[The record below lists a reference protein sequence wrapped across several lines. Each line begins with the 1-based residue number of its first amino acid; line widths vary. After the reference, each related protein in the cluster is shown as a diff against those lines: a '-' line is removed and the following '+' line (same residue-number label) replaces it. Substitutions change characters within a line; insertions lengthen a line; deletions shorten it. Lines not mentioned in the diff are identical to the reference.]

1 MNIALI
7 GYGKMGKAI
16 EKIAEERGHKIV
28 LICNSELSVQH
39 ADFSNVEMAIEFSQP
54 DLAMNHINFCLSKN
68 IPVIVGT
75 TGWNEHLPEV
85 QDKIKSSNGS
95 LLHASNFSIG
105 VNIFFELNKKLA
117 QLLEG
122 KMEYKAS
129 IEEIHH
135 LQKLDSPSGTAI
147 TIADGILAN
156 NNDYNSWVLGKNE
169 VPHTNNHQVPLTAMR
184 LPDVPGTHTV
194 QYTSKIDTISISH
207 EAHSR
212 IGFALGAVIAAE
224 FLLGK
229 KGEFQMNDVLNF

>member
-1 MNIALI
+1 MNIYL
-7 GYGKMGKAI
+7 
-16 EKIAEERGHKIV
+16 
-28 LICNSELSVQH
+28 
-39 ADFSNVEMAIEFSQP
+39 
-54 DLAMNHINFCLSKN
+54 
-68 IPVIVGT
+68 
-75 TGWNEHLPEV
+75 

-122 KMEYKAS
+122 KNEYKAS